1 MLKLADRVKEATI
14 TQGSGLYIVLNGAA
28 QAFQTFANTI
38 GDGNSPEGAF
48 VPPC

>member
-38 GDGNSPEGAF
+38 GLVNKYSLAPK
-48 VPPC
+48 